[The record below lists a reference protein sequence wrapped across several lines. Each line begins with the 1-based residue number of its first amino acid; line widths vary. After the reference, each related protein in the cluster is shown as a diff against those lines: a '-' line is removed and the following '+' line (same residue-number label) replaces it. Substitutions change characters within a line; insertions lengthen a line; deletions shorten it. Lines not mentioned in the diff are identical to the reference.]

1 VEVWLKSSSKSFR
14 VPVIPAEYTVTGE
27 RGDESVDINAIG
39 EVDLAG
45 NRKLRQVSWSCFF
58 PYEYDESY
66 CQYGGLKSPRKCVEI
81 IETMMHAG
89 PVKVII
95 TGTPVKF
102 WARISSFEWGERDGS
117 GDIYYSIT
125 LKEHRTISVGSSTV
139 SADES
144 LSAGTSAD
152 TTTQRT
158 VPETTETAE
167 VKVNEAGMSASAI
180 ARKYTGS
187 ASNKDKVKNTD
198 GSELTWFQK
207 MGNTASSKMTVKD
220 ARVPKKAEPFGG
232 STTHTGAGGMTF
244 GGKTG
249 KKFGTTPLGPSTTHK
264 GAGGV
269 TFGGKTGRTF

>member
-1 VEVWLKSSSKSFR
+1 MEVWLKTTSKRFR
-14 VPVIPAEYTVTGE
+14 LPVIPSEYSVTGE
-27 RGDESVDINAIG
+27 RGDESVNINSIG

-45 NRKLRQVSWSCFF
+45 SRKLRQVSWSCFF
-58 PYEYDESY
+58 PSEYDESY
-66 CQYGGLKSPRKCVEI
+66 CQYGGLKSPRKSVEL
-81 IETMMHAG
+81 IEKMMHAG

-102 WARISSFEWGERDGS
+102 WARITSFEWGEHDGS

-125 LKEHRTISVGSSTV
+125 LKEHKTISVGSSSV
-139 SADES
+139 VADDS
-144 LSAGTSAD
+144 LASGTSAD

-158 VPETTETAE
+158 VPETVESAE
-167 VKVNEAGMSASAI
+167 IKVNEAGVSSSEV

-187 ASNKDKVKNTD
+187 ASNKNKVKNTD

-207 MGNTASSKMTVKD
+207 MGNTAASKMTV
-220 ARVPKKAEPFGG
+220 RNPRNPKKAEPFGG

-249 KKFGTTPLGPSTTHK
+249 RKF
-264 GAGGV
+264 
-269 TFGGKTGRTF
+269 